1 MRNWGFCLPPSPP
14 KHSDFAGH
22 ILRVDSGHGIFLDV
36 VWLSG
41 VLKPVMDHK
50 LRRRIFEGELSVMRD
65 DLVDRGILRWQFAKY
80 LWRSLLDH
88 ATMPCEDQVMVALFR
103 VLVSLGVALPLGRA
117 KFSITEEVSSAS
129 KDGDQHPQDMLVIMR
144 LPERCTAE
152 QEEQLSS
159 LVTKGRRGAQEV
171 TLRWRFDAAG
181 SAYGLLERLIASC
194 HLIGELEQGLCWRQG
209 AVFKSHAMANAD
221 GSGRRKIRLY
231 TVVVRYDSV
240 YTDGCSDPD
249 RVLTVRMIGPLEN
262 DRVWTALRH
271 IASSMVM
278 ISKDWPGVLW
288 EGWPECPEHPTIRM
302 YLATSVK
309 VQNDVNICSSN
320 VLRFSSQENMQ

>member
-1 MRNWGFCLPPSPP
+1 MPSE
-14 KHSDFAGH
+14 D
-22 ILRVDSGHGIFLDV
+22 R
-36 VWLSG
+36 
-41 VLKPVMDHK
+41 VMD
-50 LRRRIFEGELSVMRD
+50 
-65 DLVDRGILRWQFAKY
+65 
-80 LWRSLLDH
+80 
-88 ATMPCEDQVMVALFR
+88 ALFR

-117 KFSITEEVSSAS
+117 KFSIAEEASLASSSS
-129 KDGDQHPQDMLVIMR
+129 KDGDQQPQDMLVIMR

-159 LVTKGRRGAQEV
+159 LVTKGRLGAREV
-171 TLRWRFDAAG
+171 TLKWRFDAAG
-181 SAYGLLERLIASC
+181 SPYGLLERLIASC

-221 GSGRRKIRLY
+221 GSGKRKIRLY
-231 TVVVRYDSV
+231 TVVVRYDSL
-240 YTDGCSDPD
+240 YADGCSDPD
-249 RVLTVRMIGPLEN
+249 RVLTVRMIGPLES

-278 ISKDWPGVLW
+278 ISKDWTGVLW

-309 VQNDVNICSSN
+309 VQNHVNIYSVN
-320 VLRFSSQENMQ
+320 VPRFCIPRKVNMQQMRRVVSAGKGGNWGCLISDCIPPSRLLGLRSNRRRKSADICFQPQIPARR